1 MEALAG
7 GGVWFGIVVGFVAG
21 AAFQSFRFALQNLR
35 KTQDSI
41 PALKKT
47 VSGTRRRAAFWL
59 LAGLS
64 YAVIVLLVV
73 VNMR

>member
-7 GGVWFGIVVGFVAG
+7 SGVWIGIVVGFIAG

-35 KTQDSI
+35 KTRESI

-47 VSGTRRRAAFWL
+47 VSNTRRRAGFWL

-64 YAVIVLLVV
+64 YAVIVLLLV
-73 VNMR
+73 VNIR